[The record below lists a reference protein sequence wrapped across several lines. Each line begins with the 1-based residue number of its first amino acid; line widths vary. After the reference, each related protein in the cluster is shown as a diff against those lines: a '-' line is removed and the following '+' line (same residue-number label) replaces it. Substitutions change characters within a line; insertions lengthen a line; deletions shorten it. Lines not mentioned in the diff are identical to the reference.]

1 MRNLLNHFWQFNY
14 VLLFDVYQ
22 TKLKRNLSASFFR
35 TSEIIILTY
44 LKNILVE
51 SDESVRKIKSVFY
64 SYLQG
69 TIQNECHITP

>member
-14 VLLFDVYQ
+14 VLLFGVYQ
-22 TKLKRNLSASFFR
+22 AKLKGSLSASFCR

-51 SDESVRKIKSVFY
+51 SDERVRK
-64 SYLQG
+64 
-69 TIQNECHITP
+69 